1 MAGFVNFE
9 TPRTKAAVL
18 VPIVSYRASGT
29 TAPNGS
35 ARDGSALSSRS
46 AEAQLDEARG
56 LASAID
62 LDVIFTDVS
71 NLNEIRPATLYGS
84 GKVEALQKR
93 LEENDI
99 KLVIVDHSLTPVQQR
114 NLERALNVK
123 VLDRTGLILEIFGA
137 RAQTKE
143 GRLQV
148 DLAALRY
155 QRGRLVRSWT
165 HLERQRGGGGFL
177 GGPGETQIEADRR
190 ALQTKIERLERQLE
204 DVRRTRALH
213 RKQRKKQDMPVV
225 AFVGYTNAG
234 KSTLFNRIT
243 TADVMAKDLLFATL
257 DPTLRRI
264 ELPQGSTAI
273 ISDTVGFIS
282 NLPTDLVAA
291 FRATLEEVTEADVI
305 VHVRDIAHEDSEA
318 QADDVASVLRELSID
333 ISDAEGLSRQGRS
346 YIELWNKIDLLPE
359 EERDRL
365 KTQAAN
371 VSGYEVATVS
381 ALSGEGIEQCLGLI
395 EACLNRA
402 TEVRNVTLGADDLAH
417 MHVYYT
423 HGSVID
429 RKEDPSGSVE
439 LTVRSDRWNK
449 IQNLIKENTLYY

>member
-1 MAGFVNFE
+1 
-9 TPRTKAAVL
+9 
-18 VPIVSYRASGT
+18 
-29 TAPNGS
+29 
-35 ARDGSALSSRS
+35 
-46 AEAQLDEARG
+46 
-56 LASAID
+56 
-62 LDVIFTDVS
+62 
-71 NLNEIRPATLYGS
+71 
-84 GKVEALQKR
+84 
-93 LEENDI
+93 
-99 KLVIVDHSLTPVQQR
+99 
-114 NLERALNVK
+114 
-123 VLDRTGLILEIFGA
+123 
-137 RAQTKE
+137 
-143 GRLQV
+143 
-148 DLAALRY
+148 
-155 QRGRLVRSWT
+155 
-165 HLERQRGGGGFL
+165 
-177 GGPGETQIEADRR
+177 
-190 ALQTKIERLERQLE
+190 
-204 DVRRTRALH
+204 
-213 RKQRKKQDMPVV
+213 
-225 AFVGYTNAG
+225 
-234 KSTLFNRIT
+234 TLFNRIT

-346 YIELWNKIDLLPE
+346 YIELWNKIDLLPQ

-365 KTQAAN
+365 KTQAEN

-381 ALSGEGIEQCLGLI
+381 ALSGEGIEHCLELI
-395 EACLNRA
+395 EACLNRS
-402 TEVRNVTLGADDLAH
+402 TEVRTVTLGADDLAH

-429 RKEDPSGSVE
+429 RQEDPSGSVE

-449 IQNLIKENTLYY
+449 IQSLIKENTV